1 MEIENLVLTEYIELQ
16 HMDPDSWKTEIVATA
31 VQSAI
36 LHEVDSV
43 GEWWMKVVVYNKFC
57 A

>member
-16 HMDPDSWKTEIVATA
+16 QMFPDSWKTGIVASA

-43 GEWWMKVVVYNKFC
+43 GE
-57 A
+57 

>member
-1 MEIENLVLTEYIELQ
+1 MEFENLVLTEYIELQ

-43 GEWWMKVVVYNKFC
+43 GEWC
-57 A
+57 I